1 MFDYLV
7 CLSLKLHLLIRAFIK
22 VTLSA
27 ISGIMIVSIVPAL
40 IQWCLLTYKVTDLKL
55 CYYLLVL
62 LVICYV
68 CLMYVSCSVS
78 CLCSYIEI

>member
-62 LVICYV
+62 LVIYV
-68 CLMYVSCSVS
+68 MYVSCSVS